1 MFSDLTFS
9 LALCFSTCAHCC
21 AKGSEAPSKWIV
33 CDAVSTKLRW
43 RLHQLWLLHAPQ
55 SPSGHRV
62 GSCFCFT
69 TAVSHLSGCHNH
81 YVYGSGTSVLYG
93 WQFRSSIHGDATHV
107 SPKCALIV
115 SLQTPKFEQQV
126 IWAHIEQVLVIA
138 WQRGL
143 DARYWHCCDIKVRS
157 KNGCGMIWI
166 IGRGVLAQ
174 FLNQF
179 HALILCSLTDANLC
193 RKTWKRD
200 GRSRG
205 LLISSVY
212 INGQTA
218 ANVTINL
225 FILCSVYNRPIY
237 DMKYVYSITSC
248 G

>member
-143 DARYWHCCDIKVRS
+143 DARYWHCCDIKAIGSVIHFGLCLIRIPPKEMLGEDLNIQKWSFASSRS
-157 KNGCGMIWI
+157 ACAFVPGCR
-166 IGRGVLAQ
+166 RGEQ
-174 FLNQF
+174 
-179 HALILCSLTDANLC
+179 
-193 RKTWKRD
+193 
-200 GRSRG
+200 G
-205 LLISSVY
+205 
-212 INGQTA
+212 
-218 ANVTINL
+218 
-225 FILCSVYNRPIY
+225 
-237 DMKYVYSITSC
+237 YSASCTTSA
-248 G
+248 